1 MTRIRKV
8 VVRCLSAALGTC
20 VMAMTGLAVLQVVL
34 RYVFAS
40 SLIWVEEVSVIIM
53 LWMTWLGVS
62 VLWLTQSH
70 IAVDFLSGRL
80 SQRINRVLAVIFNG
94 IAIIIAGA
102 ILWVSRETLSTMV
115 GMELDTLAIDLSI
128 KYYPVPVGAV
138 GLGLAALLDLCDKL
152 CKQEVGA

>member
-1 MTRIRKV
+1 MTRIRNV

-70 IAVDFLSGRL
+70 IAVDFLTSRL

-102 ILWVSRETLSTMV
+102 ILWASRETLSTMV

-152 CKQEVGA
+152 RKQEVGA

>member
-1 MTRIRKV
+1 MTQIRNLM
-8 VVRCLSAALGTC
+8 VRYLSATLGTC

-53 LWMTWLGVS
+53 LWMTWLGVT

-70 IAVDFLSGRL
+70 IAVDFLTGRL
-80 SQRINRVLAVIFNG
+80 SQRINWVLGVIFNG

-102 ILWVSRETLSTMV
+102 ILWASRETLSTMV

-128 KYYPVPVGAV
+128 KYYPIPVGAV
-138 GLGLAALLDLCDKL
+138 GLGLAALLDLCERLRKH
-152 CKQEVGA
+152 EVAV

>member
-1 MTRIRKV
+1 MTRIRSV

-53 LWMTWLGVS
+53 LWMTWLGVT

-70 IAVDFLSGRL
+70 IAVDFLTGRL
-80 SQRINRVLAVIFNG
+80 SQRTNRALVVIFDG

-102 ILWVSRETLSTMV
+102 LLWASRETLSTMV

-128 KYYPVPVGAV
+128 KYYPVPVGAI

-152 CKQEVGA
+152 RKPEVAA

>member
-1 MTRIRKV
+1 MTRFRNI

-70 IAVDFLSGRL
+70 IAVDFLTSSL
-80 SQRINRVLAVIFNG
+80 SQRTNRALVVIFNG

-102 ILWVSRETLSTMV
+102 LLWASRETLNTMV

-138 GLGLAALLDLCDKL
+138 GLGLAAFLDLCDKL
-152 CKQEVGA
+152 RKPEVEV

>member
-1 MTRIRKV
+1 MTRIRNV

-53 LWMTWLGVS
+53 LWMTWLGVT

-70 IAVDFLSGRL
+70 IAVDFLTGRL
-80 SQRINRVLAVIFNG
+80 SQRTNRALVVIFDG

-102 ILWVSRETLSTMV
+102 ILWASRETLSTMV

-138 GLGLAALLDLCDKL
+138 GLGLAALLDLYDKL
-152 CKQEVGA
+152 RKQEVAA

>member
-1 MTRIRKV
+1 
-8 VVRCLSAALGTC
+8 
-20 VMAMTGLAVLQVVL
+20 MAMTGLAVLQVVL

-70 IAVDFLSGRL
+70 IAVDFLTGRL

-152 CKQEVGA
+152 CKQEVEA

>member
-128 KYYPVPVGAV
+128 KYYPVSVGAV